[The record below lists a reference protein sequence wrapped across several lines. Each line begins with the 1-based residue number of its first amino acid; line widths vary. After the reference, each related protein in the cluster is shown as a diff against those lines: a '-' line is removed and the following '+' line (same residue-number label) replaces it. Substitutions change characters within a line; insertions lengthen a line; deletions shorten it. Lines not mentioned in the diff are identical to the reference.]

1 MARIKGRAKK
11 EHGADFD
18 GGVSVSA
25 AEILRQFRAVQ
36 LSRAHQQSPLLKNL
50 GLDTFVVPKEM
61 ERKQLE
67 RLGRL
72 VADCISAGDVT
83 AFREIAA
90 RIDAAPAEDPI
101 DKLDSAIWRA
111 WLMKRV
117 GAVARG
123 DLLGDS
129 ARVSIPELGR
139 AVRATGVSVTDDLLR
154 SRAKALGVRLV
165 GAGRPRKSP

>member
-1 MARIKGRAKK
+1 MARIKGRAK
-11 EHGADFD
+11 GAADFD
-18 GGVSVSA
+18 GGVSEAA

-36 LSRAHQQSPLLKNL
+36 LCRVHQQSPLLRSM
-50 GLDTFVVPKEM
+50 GLDAFVVPEEM
-61 ERKQLE
+61 EHQQLE
-67 RLGRL
+67 QLGRL
-72 VADCISAGDVT
+72 VADCISAGDAP
-83 AFREIAA
+83 AFHEIAA
-90 RIDAAPAEDPI
+90 RIDASPAEDPV

-129 ARVSIPELGR
+129 ERVSIPELGR